1 MSSNNNQS
9 IENQIKQGLAKGLS
23 SGDFSGL
30 NSAISDSVKGAL
42 KEASESVTDSLR
54 EASSQVASELKKAAD
69 PNSYYGYRKPHS
81 TPEES
86 QRFAQ
91 ELQERRA
98 ARDREARAREEALR
112 LQRES
117 QRAQA
122 GTALAINKA
131 GFPAKFDPIGSVS
144 APLCMVGGSL
154 GLVFTTINLIKS
166 AVALGIGT
174 AGPAGL
180 IAAGVFMVV
189 FGIITSIGFSKQSAL
204 NRAKRYGRICGAN
217 MYASISAIASA
228 MGVKASKVKRDIKK
242 MLRKGY
248 FPEGYLDDEATTLI
262 LSEDVYKQYRRS
274 QTYAL
279 TSSANNTEPVVNEP
293 SSEKAK
299 SAREK
304 LSPDE
309 REELS
314 AMVNEGREYISKLHA
329 LNKDIPGESITRK
342 LDELENVLTEIF
354 TRVEEHPEQM
364 KRMHKLMEYYLP
376 TMLKLV
382 EAYAE
387 YDKVSSPGEEIISAK
402 NEIENTLDTINEA
415 FVQLLN
421 NLFQDS
427 VWDVTSDAQVLQT
440 MLKQEGL
447 ASDMDD

>member
-42 KEASESVTDSLR
+42 KEASESVSDSLK
-54 EASSQVASELKKAAD
+54 EASSQMASELKKATN

-86 QRFAQ
+86 RRYAQ

-98 ARDREARAREEALR
+98 AHDREVRARAEALR
-112 LQRES
+112 LQREA

-122 GTALAINKA
+122 GTALAAKKI

-144 APLCMVGGSL
+144 APLCMVGGGV
-154 GLVFTTINLIKS
+154 GLVFTSIELIKN
-166 AVALGIGT
+166 AVLLGIGA

-180 IAAGVFMVV
+180 IASGVFAVV
-189 FGIITSIGFSKQSAL
+189 FGIIMATGFSKQSLL
-204 NRAKRYGRICGAN
+204 NKAKRYGRICGAN

-228 MGVKASKVKRDIKK
+228 MGVKTSKVKSDIKK
-242 MLRKGY
+242 MLKKGY
-248 FPEGYLDDEATTLI
+248 FPEGYLDDEATTLM
-262 LSEDVYKQYRRS
+262 LSEDVYKQYRRTQS
-274 QTYAL
+274 YAL
-279 TSSANNTEPVVNEP
+279 TSAANKTATDLSEPT
-293 SSEKAK
+293 SEKAK
-299 SAREK
+299 SARAK
-304 LSPDE
+304 LSQDE
-309 REELS
+309 REELN
-314 AMVNEGREYISKLHA
+314 AMINEGHEYISKLHT

-342 LDELENVLTEIF
+342 LNELETVLTEIF